1 MARGEYFAGSRA
13 AANPRAEQI
22 SRDYAGRRVALNA
35 LLRRRPASAPAIAVR
50 PNTFKRVDREVKDMP
65 RDLPKVIEI
74 GKDAGIHFLPAA

>member
-1 MARGEYFAGSRA
+1 
-13 AANPRAEQI
+13 
-22 SRDYAGRRVALNA
+22 VALNA